1 MIGDPVNMDLNEAL
15 FYMIEAHTYAVQ
27 NIAKK
32 DPKSDEYTNA
42 IRGAMAFEI
51 AIEGYHTGWMRA
63 AKFYTK
69 KYNPDEVE
77 ENAESAEMSNRSE

>member
-1 MIGDPVNMDLNEAL
+1 MIGDPVRMDLNEAL

-51 AIEGYHTGWMRA
+51 AIEAMQRIQNMNIDIKRNGKG
-63 AKFYTK
+63 
-69 KYNPDEVE
+69 
-77 ENAESAEMSNRSE
+77 

>member
-51 AIEGYHTGWMRA
+51 AIEAMQQCQRLGRDITRYG
-63 AKFYTK
+63 KG
-69 KYNPDEVE
+69 
-77 ENAESAEMSNRSE
+77 

>member
-1 MIGDPVNMDLNEAL
+1 MIGDPVSMDLNEAL

-51 AIEGYHTGWMRA
+51 AIDAMEKIQNMNIDI
-63 AKFYTK
+63 K
-69 KYNPDEVE
+69 KNGKG
-77 ENAESAEMSNRSE
+77 

>member
-1 MIGDPVNMDLNEAL
+1 MIGDPVRMDLNEAL

-51 AIEGYHTGWMRA
+51 AIEAMQKIQNMNIEIERNVTLM
-63 AKFYTK
+63 
-69 KYNPDEVE
+69 E
-77 ENAESAEMSNRSE
+77 E

>member
-1 MIGDPVNMDLNEAL
+1 MIGDPVRMDLNEAL

-51 AIEGYHTGWMRA
+51 AIEWATNYL
-63 AKFYTK
+63 
-69 KYNPDEVE
+69 
-77 ENAESAEMSNRSE
+77 ESLTSQISITDLLD

>member
-1 MIGDPVNMDLNEAL
+1 MIGDPVRMDLNEAL

-32 DPKSDEYTNA
+32 DRKSDEYTNA

-51 AIEGYHTGWMRA
+51 AIEAMQKIQNMNIEIERNVTLM
-63 AKFYTK
+63 
-69 KYNPDEVE
+69 E
-77 ENAESAEMSNRSE
+77 E

>member
-1 MIGDPVNMDLNEAL
+1 MIGDPVSMDLNEAL

-51 AIEGYHTGWMRA
+51 AIDAMQ
-63 AKFYTK
+63 KIQNMNIDIK
-69 KYNPDEVE
+69 KNGKG
-77 ENAESAEMSNRSE
+77 

>member
-1 MIGDPVNMDLNEAL
+1 MIGDPVRMDLKEAL

-51 AIEGYHTGWMRA
+51 AIEAMQKIQNMNIEIKRNGKG
-63 AKFYTK
+63 
-69 KYNPDEVE
+69 
-77 ENAESAEMSNRSE
+77 

>member
-1 MIGDPVNMDLNEAL
+1 MIGDPVRMDLNEAL

-27 NIAKK
+27 NIATK

-51 AIEGYHTGWMRA
+51 AIEAMQKCQRMGLDIKRNG
-63 AKFYTK
+63 KG
-69 KYNPDEVE
+69 
-77 ENAESAEMSNRSE
+77 